1 MANFNKI
8 DWNNWSIKGMPQ
20 TFQRL
25 NPIPLDESAIHYSMN
40 DLEDYAANSPKAYA
54 GQYVALVDIDNQEVT
69 PYIINVDRTLSLF
82 GGGFEPLSATN
93 YTEALILATVDN
105 LTRIILTTDDE
116 EISGTTYTAGLYV
129 VNGSGS
135 LAKLGT
141 TSASGDIAG
150 DVQSI
155 KGDVGTLKKN
165 VSDLQAED
173 KKLSDSITNL
183 ETKLKKEYNSSI
195 YWYGEEI
202 LGDTNNN

>member
-69 PYIINVDRTLSLF
+69 PYIINVDRTLSLL

-93 YTEALILATVDN
+93 YTEALTLATAEN
-105 LTRIILTTDDE
+105 LTRVILTTTDE
-116 EISGTTYTAGLYV
+116 IISGVNYTAGLYV
-129 VNGSGS
+129 VNGINS

-155 KGDVGTLKKN
+155 KGDVSTLKDN
-165 VSDLQAED
+165 VKALQAKD
-173 KKLSDSITNL
+173 KDLSESITNL

>member
-1 MANFNKI
+1 MANLDKI
-8 DWNNWSIKGMPQ
+8 NWGKYSIYGMAQ
-20 TFQRL
+20 YFSRT
-25 NPIPLDESAIHYSMN
+25 NPIPLDESAIHYSMK

-93 YTEALILATVDN
+93 YTEALKLATAEN
-105 LTRIILTTDDE
+105 LTRVILTTTDE
-116 EISGTTYTAGLYV
+116 IISGINYTAGLYV
-129 VNGSGS
+129 VNGSNS

-155 KGDVGTLKKN
+155 KGDVSTLKDN
-165 VSDLQAED
+165 VKALQAKD
-173 KKLSDSITNL
+173 KDLSESITNL

>member
-1 MANFNKI
+1 MANLDKI
-8 DWNNWSIKGMPQ
+8 NWGKYSIYGMAQ
-20 TFQRL
+20 YFSRT
-25 NPIPLDESAIHYSMN
+25 NPIPLDESAIHYSMK
-40 DLEDYAANSPKAYA
+40 DLEYYAANSPKAYA

-93 YTEALILATVDN
+93 YTEALNLATDEN
-105 LTRIILTTDDE
+105 LTRVILTTTDE
-116 EISGTTYTAGLYV
+116 IISGVNYTAGLYV
-129 VNGSGS
+129 VNGSNS

-155 KGDVGTLKKN
+155 KGDVGTLKQN
-165 VSDLQAED
+165 VSDLQ
-173 KKLSDSITNL
+173 KKDNELSSSITKL
-183 ETKLKKEYNSSI
+183 GEDLKKEYNSSI

>member
-54 GQYVALVDIDNQEVT
+54 GQYVALVDIDNQKVT

-93 YTEALILATVDN
+93 YTEALKLATAEN
-105 LTRIILTTDDE
+105 LTRVILTTTDE
-116 EISGTTYTAGLYV
+116 IISGINYTAGLYV
-129 VNGSGS
+129 VNGSNS

-155 KGDVGTLKKN
+155 KGDVSTLKDN
-165 VSDLQAED
+165 VKALQAKD
-173 KKLSDSITNL
+173 KDLSESITNL

>member
-93 YTEALILATVDN
+93 YTEALTLATVDN

-183 ETKLKKEYNSSI
+183 ETNLKKEYNASI
-195 YWYGEEI
+195 YWYGEEV
-202 LGDTNNN
+202 LNDSNNN

>member
-1 MANFNKI
+1 MANLDKI
-8 DWNNWSIKGMPQ
+8 NWGKYSIYGMAQ
-20 TFQRL
+20 YFSRT

-54 GQYVALVDIDNQEVT
+54 GQYVALVDIDNQKVT

-93 YTEALILATVDN
+93 YTEALNLATDEN
-105 LTRIILTTDDE
+105 LTRVILTTTDE
-116 EISGTTYTAGLYV
+116 IISGVNYTAGLYV
-129 VNGSGS
+129 VNGSNS

-155 KGDVGTLKKN
+155 KGDVGTLKQN
-165 VSDLQAED
+165 VSDLQ
-173 KKLSDSITNL
+173 KKDNELSSSITKL
-183 ETKLKKEYNSSI
+183 GEDLKKEYNSSI

>member
-1 MANFNKI
+1 MANFDKI
-8 DWNNWSIKGMPQ
+8 DWNKYSIKGMPQ

-25 NPIPLDESAIHYSMN
+25 NPIPLDESAIHYSMEE
-40 DLEDYAANSPKAYA
+40 LEKYAAESPKAYA
-54 GQYVALVDIDNQEVT
+54 GQFVVLVDIEKKEVT
-69 PYIINVDRTLSLF
+69 PYVINVDRTLSLF

-93 YTEALILATVDN
+93 YTEALTLATADN
-105 LTRIILTTDDE
+105 LTRIISTTTDE

-129 VNGSGS
+129 VNGNGS

-155 KGDVGTLKKN
+155 KGDVGTLKQN
-165 VSDLQAED
+165 VSDLQD
-173 KKLSDSITNL
+173 KDKELSESITNL
-183 ETKLKKEYNSSI
+183 ETNLKKEYNASI
-195 YWYGEEI
+195 YWYGEEV

>member
-1 MANFNKI
+1 MANLDKI
-8 DWNNWSIKGMPQ
+8 NWGKYSIYGMAQ
-20 TFQRL
+20 YFSRT

-93 YTEALILATVDN
+93 YTEALKLATAEN
-105 LTRIILTTDDE
+105 LTRVILTTTDE
-116 EISGTTYTAGLYV
+116 IISGINYTAGLYV
-129 VNGSGS
+129 VNGSNS

-155 KGDVGTLKKN
+155 KGDVSTLKDN
-165 VSDLQAED
+165 VKALQAKD
-173 KKLSDSITNL
+173 KDLSESITNL

>member
-25 NPIPLDESAIHYSMN
+25 NPIPLDESAIHYSMK

-69 PYIINVDRTLSLF
+69 PYIINVDRKLSLF

-93 YTEALILATVDN
+93 YTEALTLATAEN
-105 LTRIILTTDDE
+105 LTRIISITTDED
-116 EISGTTYTAGLYV
+116 IYTSGLYV
-129 VNGSGS
+129 VNGVGS

-150 DVQSI
+150 DVENL
-155 KGDVGTLKKN
+155 KGRVSTIESDVKTLRAKDD
-165 VSDLQAED
+165 S
-173 KKLSDSITNL
+173 LSDSITKLEKNL
-183 ETKLKKEYNSSI
+183 KNEYNSSI
-195 YWYGEEI
+195 YWYGEDVF
-202 LGDTNNN
+202 GDTNNN

>member
-1 MANFNKI
+1 MANLNKI
-8 DWNNWSIKGMPQ
+8 DWSKYSVYGMAQ
-20 TFQRL
+20 YFSRT
-25 NPIPLDESAIHYSMN
+25 NPIPLDESAIHYSMK

-93 YTEALILATVDN
+93 YTEALTLATVDN

-183 ETKLKKEYNSSI
+183 ETNLKKEYNASI
-195 YWYGEEI
+195 YWYGEEV
-202 LGDTNNN
+202 LNDLNNN

>member
-1 MANFNKI
+1 MANLDKI
-8 DWNNWSIKGMPQ
+8 NWGKYSIYGMAQ
-20 TFQRL
+20 YFSRT
-25 NPIPLDESAIHYSMN
+25 NPIPLDESAIHYSMK

-93 YTEALILATVDN
+93 YTEALKLATAEN
-105 LTRIILTTDDE
+105 ITRIILTARDE
-116 EISGTTYTAGLYV
+116 VISEVTYTAGLYV
-129 VNGSGS
+129 VNGIGS

-155 KGDVGTLKKN
+155 KGDVGTLKQN
-165 VSDLQAED
+165 VEDLQ
-173 KKLSDSITNL
+173 KKDNELSSSITKL
-183 ETKLKKEYNSSI
+183 GEDLKKEYNSSI

-202 LGDTNNN
+202 LGDTNNK

>member
-93 YTEALILATVDN
+93 YTEALTLATVDN

-155 KGDVGTLKKN
+155 KGDVSTLKDN
-165 VSDLQAED
+165 VKALQAKD
-173 KKLSDSITNL
+173 KDLSESITNL

>member
-25 NPIPLDESAIHYSMN
+25 NPIPLDESAIHYSMK

-93 YTEALILATVDN
+93 YTEALTLATVDN

-116 EISGTTYTAGLYV
+116 EISGTIYTAGLYV

-155 KGDVGTLKKN
+155 KGDVSTLKDN
-165 VSDLQAED
+165 VKALQAKD
-173 KKLSDSITNL
+173 KDLSESITNL

>member
-1 MANFNKI
+1 MANFDKI
-8 DWNNWSIKGMPQ
+8 DWNKYSIKGMPQ

-25 NPIPLDESAIHYSMN
+25 NPIPLDESAIHYSMEE
-40 DLEDYAANSPKAYA
+40 LEKYAAESPKAYA
-54 GQYVALVDIDNQEVT
+54 GQFVVLVDIEKKEVT
-69 PYIINVDRTLSLF
+69 PYVINVDRTLSLF

-93 YTEALILATVDN
+93 YTEALTLATADN
-105 LTRIILTTDDE
+105 LTRIISTTTDE

-129 VNGSGS
+129 VNGNGS

-155 KGDVGTLKKN
+155 KGDVGTLKQN
-165 VSDLQAED
+165 VSDLQDKD
-173 KKLSDSITNL
+173 KKLSESITNL
-183 ETKLKKEYNSSI
+183 ETNLKKEYNASI
-195 YWYGEEI
+195 YWYGEEV

>member
-25 NPIPLDESAIHYSMN
+25 NPIPLDESAIHYSMK

>member
-1 MANFNKI
+1 MANFDKI
-8 DWNNWSIKGMPQ
+8 DWNNYSIKGMPQ

-25 NPIPLDESAIHYSMN
+25 NPIPLDESAIHYSMEG
-40 DLEDYAANSPKAYA
+40 LEKYAAESPKAYA
-54 GQYVALVDIDNQEVT
+54 GQFVVLVDIDNQEVT
-69 PYIINVDRTLSLF
+69 PYVINVDRTLSLF

-93 YTEALILATVDN
+93 YTEALTLATADN
-105 LTRIILTTDDE
+105 LTRIISTTTDE

-129 VNGSGS
+129 VNGIGS

-155 KGDVGTLKKN
+155 KGDVGNLKQN
-165 VSDLQAED
+165 VSDLQTKDNE
-173 KKLSDSITNL
+173 LSTSITNL
-183 ETKLKKEYNSSI
+183 ETNLKKEYNASI
-195 YWYGEEI
+195 YWYGEEV